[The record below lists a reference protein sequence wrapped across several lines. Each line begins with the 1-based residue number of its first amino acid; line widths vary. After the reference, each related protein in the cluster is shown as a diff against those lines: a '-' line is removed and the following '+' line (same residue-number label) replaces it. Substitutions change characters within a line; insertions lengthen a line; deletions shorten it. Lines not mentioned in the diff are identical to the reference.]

1 MILDQDLV
9 LSTAQA
15 ITDDAY
21 ATNVHDRGAA
31 GATGKDLTVVFRVHT
46 AFVSA
51 GGATLQIE
59 LRTSAALTG
68 SDLDSSYVKL
78 LMSKIFTVA
87 NLTAANNEIW
97 KVKIP
102 RDGVLRYFQPYY
114 EVATSTFSAG
124 KIDCFIV
131 PEAEVRP

>member
-9 LSTAQA
+9 LSAAQA

-59 LRTSAALTG
+59 LRTSAGLT
-68 SDLDSSYVKL
+68 STDLDSSYVKL
-78 LMSKIFTVA
+78 LLSKIFAVA
-87 NLTAANNEIW
+87 DLTANTEIW
-97 KVKIP
+97 KVQIP
-102 RDGVLRYFQPYY
+102 RNGILRYFQPYY

-124 KIDCFIV
+124 KLDCFIV
-131 PEAEVRP
+131 PDAEVRP